1 VEIMAAPR
9 EYVQFLEELA
19 QNNNRDWFEANKPRY
34 QQLRNDWTEL
44 VQQVI
49 LALAGNDAALEGLS
63 AERSLFR
70 INRDVRFS
78 KNKAPYKTSL
88 AAFICPQGKAT
99 AMPTYYVQIDHT
111 GTLITAAGVH
121 MPDTEIAG
129 RIRRHLAAH
138 PLQAEEILT
147 DPAFVA
153 AFPRGLDAER
163 LKRVPKGFD
172 ESLSNID
179 LIRLKSFTISS
190 EEPTAS
196 ALSEG
201 DLFEHIVR
209 SLSAATPFV
218 KYLRDALMLGHD

>member
-1 VEIMAAPR
+1 MMAAPR

-34 QQLRNDWTEL
+34 QELRKGWTEL

-49 LALAGNDAALEGLS
+49 LALAGNDSALEGLS

-78 KNKAPYKTSL
+78 KDKSPYKSSFS
-88 AAFICPQGKAT
+88 ASMCPQGKAT
-99 AMPTYYVQIDHT
+99 AMPTYYLQLDHT
-111 GTLITAAGVH
+111 GTLMTAAGVH

-129 RIRRHLAAH
+129 RIRRYLAAH
-138 PLQAEEILT
+138 PLQADEILS

-172 ESLSNID
+172 ESLPNIE
-179 LIRLKSFTISS
+179 LIKLKSFTISN
-190 EEPTAS
+190 EENDAG
-196 ALSEG
+196 AMSEG
-201 DLFEHIVR
+201 DLFEHIVG
-209 SLSAATPFV
+209 SLSAATPLV
-218 KYLRDALMLGHD
+218 KYLRDALMVGQD